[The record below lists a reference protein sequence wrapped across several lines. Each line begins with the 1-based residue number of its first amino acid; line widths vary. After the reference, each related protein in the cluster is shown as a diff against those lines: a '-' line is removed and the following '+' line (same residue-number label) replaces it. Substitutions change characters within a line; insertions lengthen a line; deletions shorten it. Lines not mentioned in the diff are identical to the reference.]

1 MKKFFLVL
9 GLLIFVS
16 FLGGCNFWWQNRFDD
31 VEALNFYVYGDGEKK
46 VNVELN
52 VVPDFEKRTLAVN
65 LMRYSTDEVDKA
77 NPGFVETDDGVIGGS
92 NFDDFVGLLELLD
105 QIDTKSVVNDPM
117 LSVVVLKSDDEKKTY
132 GFESEFDEDGK
143 SFYEFYTSLSGL
155 FAEDVY

>member
-9 GLLIFVS
+9 ALLIFVS
-16 FLGGCNFWWQNRFDD
+16 FLGGCNFWWQNKFDD

-92 NFDDFVGLLELLD
+92 NFDDFETLLSLFDEMKANTG
-105 QIDTKSVVNDPM
+105 ITEPVMSVV
-117 LSVVVLKSDDEKKTY
+117 LVKKDGIKLNYSWT
-132 GFESEFDEDGK
+132 GEFDENGK